1 MENNVIVNGVE
12 EKVFEK
18 INFEKL
24 LLILKKVFI

>member
-24 LLILKKVFI
+24 LLILKNVFI